1 MKSLRTLILEDSP
14 DDAELLL
21 RELRRAGYEIESRQA
36 QSATGMREALTDGPW
51 DVVFSDYSMPSFD
64 AVEALHI
71 LKEHDPD
78 LPMIIVS
85 GTIGEETAVE
95 ALKAGA
101 DDFLVKA
108 KLARLVPALERSL
121 REAATRREQKRLQA
135 QLLVSDRMV
144 TVGALS
150 AGIAHEINN
159 PLAAIVAN
167 VEMAGQALSNLLAAD
182 LSLAGR
188 KELNEA
194 RESVEDAREAS
205 RRVRDIVRDLKILSR
220 ADEQVRAPVD
230 VRRVIES
237 SLRMAWPEIRHRAR
251 LQTDLGLVPNVEGN
265 ESRLG
270 QVFLNLLVNA
280 AQAIPVG
287 HVAENEIRVVCRTAP
302 DGAVLVEVQD
312 TGGGIRSDL
321 LPRLFSPFVTTKPV
335 GIGTGLGLSICHRI
349 VDEHGGQITVDS
361 TLGKGTTFRV
371 RLPPSAART
380 PPTLMTAPAEP
391 APSERRGKVLVIDDE
406 LPVAKSIARMLR
418 AHDVELES
426 SGAVALE
433 KLRGGASYDVILCD
447 LMMPELSG
455 MELYEELARRRSEQA
470 EKIVFMTGGVFVPE
484 VRAFLDRIANAK
496 LEKPFDGATLRTLV
510 NERVR

>member
-1 MKSLRTLILEDSP
+1 MKSLRTLVLEDSL
-14 DDAELLL
+14 DDADLLL
-21 RELRRAGYEIESRQA
+21 RELRRAGYNVESRRA
-36 QSATGMREALTDGPW
+36 QSAAGMREALADGPW
-51 DVVFSDYSMPSFD
+51 DVVFSDYSMPGFD
-64 AVEALHI
+64 AVEALGI
-71 LKEHDPD
+71 LKEHDTD

-95 ALKAGA
+95 ALKSGA
-101 DDFLVKA
+101 DDFLVKG

-167 VEMAGQALSNLLAAD
+167 VEMAGQALKTLVAD
-182 LSLAGR
+182 PMLGGR
-188 KELNEA
+188 KELAEA

-220 ADEQVRAPVD
+220 AEEQVRAPVD

-237 SLRMAWPEIRHRAR
+237 SVRMAWPEIRHRAR
-251 LQTDLGLVPNVEGN
+251 LQTDLAPVATVEGN

-287 HVAENEIRVVCRTAP
+287 HVADNEIHVVSRTAA
-302 DGAVLVEVQD
+302 DGAVEVEVRD
-312 TGGGIRSDL
+312 TGGGIRPEI
-321 LPRLFSPFVTTKPV
+321 LPRLFSPFVTTKPAGV
-335 GIGTGLGLSICHRI
+335 GTGLGLSICQRI
-349 VDEHGGQITVDS
+349 VHEHGGQISVES
-361 TLGKGTTFRV
+361 TLGQGTTFVV
-371 RLPPSAART
+371 RLPSSTATTT
-380 PPTLMTAPAEP
+380 PPPRYEAAEP
-391 APSERRGKVLVIDDE
+391 APSRRRGKVLVVDDE
-406 LPVAKSIARMLR
+406 LPVAKSIVRMLR
-418 AHDVELES
+418 AHDVEVQS
-426 SGAVALE
+426 SGAMALE
-433 KLRGGASYDVILCD
+433 RLRGGATYDVVLCD

-455 MELYEELARRRSEQA
+455 MELYEELARSRPDLA
-470 EKIVFMTGGVFVPE
+470 ERVVFMTGGVFVPE
-484 VRAFLDRIANAK
+484 VRAFLDHIANAK
-496 LEKPFDGATLRTLV
+496 IEKPFEGATLRTLV